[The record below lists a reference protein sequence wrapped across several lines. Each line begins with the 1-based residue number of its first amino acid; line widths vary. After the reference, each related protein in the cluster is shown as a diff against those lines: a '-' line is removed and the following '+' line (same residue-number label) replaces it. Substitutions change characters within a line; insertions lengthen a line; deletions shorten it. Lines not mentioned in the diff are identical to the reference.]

1 MGDNDVLAGVL
12 NLVQTL
18 GQGCEFILQV
28 LNLTVVGTVD
38 VALLGSLNGVVGLN
52 LGGVEIV
59 ELNVQVLALG
69 VELGHL
75 GLELHIG
82 LALRSELLEL
92 RHIGKFALVAGE
104 LQIDLLQLE

>member
-18 GQGCEFILQV
+18 GQGGEFILQV
-28 LNLTVVGTVD
+28 LNLAVVGAVD
-38 VALLGSLNGVVGLN
+38 VALLGSLDGVVGLN

-59 ELNVQVLALG
+59 EFNVQILALG

-75 GLELHIG
+75 GLELNVG
-82 LALRSELLEL
+82 LALGSELLEL

-104 LQIDLLQLE
+104 FQIDLLQLE